1 MSLCRKGLRGESTFD
16 ATAADN
22 TGVESFSIN
31 DLLVTSLVLSVA
43 KFSGVFITEFTI
55 AVWPAED
62 GKDDIVVWGGCKD
75 DFCTGDDKDD
85 ILPDDSVLSESS
97 ADVEG
102 DEDNGD
108 TDKDPVDKVLTFN
121 GCLKANKGVEDRVLG
136 IEERVGKWDDDFDGN
151 GRDVGWVFP
160 DKTCKNT
167 YADELQSSTFC
178 SIVSFSL
185 SAFFEGGGEKEKVQ

>member
-1 MSLCRKGLRGESTFD
+1 MEEKTTKYSYKNFTLSFCGLLGRQDLSLCRKGLRGESTFN

-31 DLLVTSLVLSVA
+31 DLLVTSLVVSFA
-43 KFSGVFITEFTI
+43 SISGVFITEFTDG
-55 AVWPAED
+55 VCPVGD
-62 GKDDIVVWGGCKD
+62 GKDDIVVLGGCKDNFCIGEGKD
-75 DFCTGDDKDD
+75 DFCTGDGKDD

-108 TDKDPVDKVLTFN
+108 TDNEPVDKVLTFR

-136 IEERVGKWDDDFDGN
+136 IEERVGK
-151 GRDVGWVFP
+151 
-160 DKTCKNT
+160 
-167 YADELQSSTFC
+167 
-178 SIVSFSL
+178 
-185 SAFFEGGGEKEKVQ
+185 